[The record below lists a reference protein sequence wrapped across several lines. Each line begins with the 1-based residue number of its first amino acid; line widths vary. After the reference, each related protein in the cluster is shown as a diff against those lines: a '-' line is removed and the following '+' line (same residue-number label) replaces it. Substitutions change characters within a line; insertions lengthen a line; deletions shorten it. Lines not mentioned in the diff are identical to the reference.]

1 MGVDRPDALVS
12 LMRSAHQLGRIAAR
26 EAGDRTPAAHWR
38 TLALL
43 RTDGP
48 MRIGELA
55 AAGRVSQPGM
65 TRMLASLVGD
75 GLVVR
80 VSDHADSRAAVIRL
94 TPAGRAAI
102 DRWHSLVGA
111 TLAPHFVELN
121 DADWSALIRTAELLE
136 RSTRPLVAAR

>member
-1 MGVDRPDALVS
+1 
-12 LMRSAHQLGRIAAR
+12 MRSAHQLGRIAAR

-43 RTDGP
+43 RTEGP

-65 TRMLASLVGD
+65 TRMLASLVDD

-80 VSDHADSRAAVIRL
+80 VADSADSRACVIRL
-94 TPAGRAAI
+94 TPGGRAAI
-102 DRWHSLVGA
+102 DRWHALVGA
-111 TLAPHFVELN
+111 TLEPHFAAL
-121 DADWSALIRTAELLE
+121 DDDDWAALVRTAELLE
-136 RSTRPLVAAR
+136 QSTRPLVAAR